1 MHPGGWACAAPPS
14 GGEERRTP
22 SLPSW
27 IDTSDVHVQE
37 WNLTIDNPLP
47 GAVDSE
53 AAELERQLTSG
64 VRRRTAATTAPSHQ
78 RGQAARWQDVIVRR
92 VLFGDIVATAAAV
105 ALGYVLRFDRG
116 IQVDLFEPRGGQY
129 VLISVLLAEAWVL
142 ALGVVGSRS
151 PRVLGS
157 GREEYVRV
165 ARATFV
171 LFGLTAIICYL
182 VKFDLARSYVAVTL
196 PIGLSL
202 VLGGRWFLATR
213 LHRERAQ
220 GEFQRRTLVVG
231 ARDAVID
238 LCRRVDRTHQAG
250 FQVVGICLPGGAS
263 IPSPVDGIPVLG
275 SIEQA
280 ADVARAHGVDAVA
293 VTASDAATPQALKQL
308 AWDLEPTSA
317 ELVLVPALAD
327 VASPRLMITP
337 IDGVPVVQVSP
348 PGYTGAQ
355 HAIKRV
361 FDVVVA
367 TLILLAVGIPLLVLV
382 GLIRLTSPGPAMF
395 KQERIGQHGKP
406 FTLYKLRSMRQDA
419 EADLVRLLGGD
430 VGVFYKLKAD
440 PRVTPLGRVLRK
452 YSLDEFPQLI
462 NVIKGDMSLVGPRPQ
477 VPMEV
482 AQYDDAL
489 RRRLFVK
496 PGLTGLWQVSGRSDL
511 PIEQGTRLDLYY
523 VENWSLLGDV
533 GILLRTAREVF
544 FPTGSY

>member
-1 MHPGGWACAAPPS
+1 MVD
-14 GGEERRTP
+14 R
-22 SLPSW
+22 
-27 IDTSDVHVQE
+27 SDVDAQE
-37 WNLTIDNPLP
+37 WNVTVDNRPP
-47 GAVDSE
+47 GSVDSE
-53 AAELERQLTSG
+53 AAELELRLADEG
-64 VRRRTAATTAPSHQ
+64 RRRTAAMTAPPQQ
-78 RGQAARWQDVIVRR
+78 RGRAARWQDVIVRR

-116 IQVDLFEPRGGQY
+116 VQVDLFEPRGGQY

-142 ALGVVGSRS
+142 GLGIVGSRS
-151 PRVLGS
+151 ARVLGS

-165 ARATFV
+165 ARATAV

-202 VLGGRWFLATR
+202 VLASRWFFATR

-220 GEFQRRTLVVG
+220 GESQRHTLVVG
-231 ARDAVID
+231 ARGAVID
-238 LCRRVDRTHQAG
+238 LCRRVDRAHQAG
-250 FQVVGICLPGGAS
+250 FRVVGICLPGGTSA
-263 IPSPVDGIPVLG
+263 PSPVDGIPVLG

-280 ADVARAHGVDAVA
+280 ADIARAYAVDAVA

-317 ELVLVPALAD
+317 ELVVVPALAD
-327 VASPRLMITP
+327 IASPRLMITP

-348 PGYTGAQ
+348 PGYIGAQ
-355 HAIKRV
+355 HVVKRI

-367 TLILLAVGIPLLVLV
+367 TLILLAVGVPLLVLA
-382 GLIRLTSPGPAMF
+382 GLVRLTSPGPAMF
-395 KQERIGQHGKP
+395 KQQRIGQNGKP
-406 FTLYKLRSMRQDA
+406 FTLYKLRSMRLGA
-419 EADLVRLLGGD
+419 EADLVRLLDGD

-477 VPMEV
+477 VAMEV

-496 PGLTGLWQVSGRSDL
+496 PGLTGLWQVSGRNDL
-511 PIEQGTRLDLYY
+511 PVDQGTRLDLYY
-523 VENWSLLGDV
+523 VENWSLLGD
-533 GILLRTAREVF
+533 IAIMLRTAREVLA
-544 FPTGSY
+544 PSGSY